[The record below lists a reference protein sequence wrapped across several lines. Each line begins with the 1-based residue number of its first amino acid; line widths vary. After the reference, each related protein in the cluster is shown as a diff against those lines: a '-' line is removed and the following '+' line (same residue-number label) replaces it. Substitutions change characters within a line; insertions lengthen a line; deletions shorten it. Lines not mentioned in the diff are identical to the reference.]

1 MCNYRHKYNCGT
13 FTRIKKLTFMQ
24 GTCVGPKAVQVQG
37 MVRNTRWGRQDICQ
51 KRLVWDSDGQ
61 ELWSNKGERK
71 VNGRPIDSQIDYV
84 HKMGL
89 INREMASRRKRPL
102 WGTFRTGS
110 VLAEP
115 FGTTSKI
122 TSVLIDFLDFE
133 L

>member
-71 VNGRPIDSQIDYV
+71 VNGRPIDSQINYV

-89 INREMASRRKRPL
+89 INREMASRRKRL
-102 WGTFRTGS
+102 LL
-110 VLAEP
+110 VEP
-115 FGTTSKI
+115 FG
-122 TSVLIDFLDFE
+122 LE
-133 L
+133 LPLK